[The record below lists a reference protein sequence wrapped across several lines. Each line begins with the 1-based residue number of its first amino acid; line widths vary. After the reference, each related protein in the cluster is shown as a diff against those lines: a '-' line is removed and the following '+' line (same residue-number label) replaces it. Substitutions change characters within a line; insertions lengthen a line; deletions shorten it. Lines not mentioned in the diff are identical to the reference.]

1 MVSHALLFLNTPMRE
16 VVQLTDEIRHDR
28 YSILRSVFRK
38 GNAAPLDETHS
49 LRQQLRTVV
58 LPPGAYSVGR
68 TIERLGLHEGELVVT
83 ALRRDGIV
91 GRDPDPETRLREG
104 DVLVL
109 YGTPEQLELTESRLL
124 MG

>member
-1 MVSHALLFLNTPMRE
+1 M
-16 VVQLTDEIRHDR
+16 
-28 YSILRSVFRK
+28 
-38 GNAAPLDETHS
+38 
-49 LRQQLRTVV
+49 V

-68 TIERLGLHEGELVVT
+68 TIERLGLHEGEVVVT